1 MLSNLEG
8 NFKAMQVIEEAIEKE
23 LGVDPSTL
31 SDYTENGTFRR
42 SSNQKS
48 PAMQRLAELLAR
60 AK

>member
-1 MLSNLEG
+1 
-8 NFKAMQVIEEAIEKE
+8 MQVIEEAIEKE